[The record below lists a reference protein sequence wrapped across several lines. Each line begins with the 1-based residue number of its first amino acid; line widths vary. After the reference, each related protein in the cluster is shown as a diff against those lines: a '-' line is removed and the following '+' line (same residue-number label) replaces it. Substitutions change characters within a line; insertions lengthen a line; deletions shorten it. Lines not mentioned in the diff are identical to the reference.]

1 MPCPT
6 PVNESSPCIAE
17 LAKNRKLNA
26 LCSTFSLRGQYGNF
40 LNLEL
45 FSAIKMLFLMAQG
58 NCEHK
63 YYLVFAI
70 RVLQGTVPPSS
81 TKGLRICSVI

>member
-1 MPCPT
+1 M
-6 PVNESSPCIAE
+6 
-17 LAKNRKLNA
+17 
-26 LCSTFSLRGQYGNF
+26 GQSGNF

-63 YYLVFAI
+63 YYPVLAI
-70 RVLQGTVPPSS
+70 RVLWGTVPPSS
-81 TKGLRICSVI
+81 RPMYLFCHLEIVSKHNFLSHEVRPHKGSIIKYGV